1 MLLATATT
9 QAQEPTNT
17 TSIPNFNHSI
27 SFEIGAPNNLL
38 GVNYDRRLKQGS
50 PWGVRTGF
58 GFGFY
63 KNNFY
68 GLGGES
74 TYCYN
79 IPLEVNLLLGE
90 KKSKCEAGL
99 GVNVGLYNDQYDIT
113 LPATNSKGDVKFKT
127 VQEKKNKVDAFAY
140 LNIGYR
146 HVANN
151 DFVFCAGVTPH
162 SSFSPTRA
170 TTEAKW
176 ALCPTSTWA
185 KHSKCNTAYDFSLAN
200 TVHRLR
206 FSFHVFET
214 VRETM
219 HASSLHCYHTI
230 I

>member
-1 MLLATATT
+1 MKTSKFFFATTLLLATATT

-68 GLGGES
+68 GLGGET

-79 IPLEVNLLLGE
+79 IPLEVNYLPVE
-90 KKSKCEAGL
+90 KKS
-99 GVNVGLYNDQYDIT
+99 
-113 LPATNSKGDVKFKT
+113 
-127 VQEKKNKVDAFAY
+127 KVDAFAY

-151 DFVFCAGVTPH
+151 GFVFRAGVTPH

-176 ALCPTSTWA
+176 ALCPTSAWA
-185 KHSKCNTAYDFSLAN
+185 KHSKCNTAYDFSLAH
-200 TVHRLR
+200 TVPRLR

-219 HASSLHCYHTI
+219 HASSLHYYHTI

>member
-1 MLLATATT
+1 MLATATT

-27 SFEIGAPNNLL
+27 FFEIGAPNNLL

-58 GFGFY
+58 GFGFGFY

-79 IPLEVNLLLGE
+79 IPLEVNYLPVE
-90 KKSKCEAGL
+90 KKS
-99 GVNVGLYNDQYDIT
+99 
-113 LPATNSKGDVKFKT
+113 
-127 VQEKKNKVDAFAY
+127 KVDAFAY

-185 KHSKCNTAYDFSLAN
+185 KHSKCNTAYDFSLAH

-219 HASSLHCYHTI
+219 HASSLHCLYTGD
-230 I
+230 

>member
-1 MLLATATT
+1 MKTSKFFFATALLLATATT

-27 SFEIGAPNNLL
+27 SFEIGAPNNLP
-38 GVNYDRRLKQGS
+38 G
-50 PWGVRTGF
+50 
-58 GFGFY
+58 
-63 KNNFY
+63 
-68 GLGGES
+68 
-74 TYCYN
+74 
-79 IPLEVNLLLGE
+79 
-90 KKSKCEAGL
+90 
-99 GVNVGLYNDQYDIT
+99 
-113 LPATNSKGDVKFKT
+113 
-127 VQEKKNKVDAFAY
+127 EKKNKVDAFAY

-219 HASSLHCYHTI
+219 HASSLHCLYTVI
-230 I
+230 